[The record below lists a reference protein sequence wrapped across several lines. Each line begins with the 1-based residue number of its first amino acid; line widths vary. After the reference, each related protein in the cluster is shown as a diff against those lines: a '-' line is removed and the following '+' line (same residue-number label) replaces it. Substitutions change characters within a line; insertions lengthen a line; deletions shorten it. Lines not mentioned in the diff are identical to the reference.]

1 MTFEL
6 LLSSDARDQISKIMN
21 DSSRPGLTKQLK
33 KSLGHLA
40 KNPSH
45 PGLQSHPM
53 PQFDSLFHAKFFS
66 SYVQNNTPGAH
77 RILWVYGPGMRKIT
91 VLAVIPHY

>member
-6 LLSSDARDQISKIMN
+6 LLSTDAKDQMSKIMDN
-21 DSSRPGLTKQLK
+21 SARPGLAKQLK
-33 KSLGHLA
+33 KALGHLSRDP
-40 KNPSH
+40 NH

-53 PQFDSLFHAKFFS
+53 TQFDNLFQAKVFS

-77 RILWVYGPGMRKIT
+77 RILWVYGPGVKKIT
-91 VLAVIPHY
+91 VLAVMPHY